1 MATVYQGGA
10 SIDENGK
17 AYGGQAGNQTGR
29 ELRKAA
35 WYLHS
40 KGWYVLR
47 AKESA
52 VRKRLAEAMRRAVA
66 NQKIGYDQWQRNTL
80 WNVARLVGYDPSRV
94 MSPVETDCSALVRV
108 CMAYAGIVVDTAF
121 RTTDQ
126 VKVTMATGA
135 FELLTEDRYCKR
147 ADYLMEGDILVTRT
161 QGHTVIVLNDGAKA
175 QDGAQSGT
183 GAALPARPTIRK
195 GSKGAAVNT
204 LQTLLLGWKASC
216 LPRYGADAH
225 FGSETD
231 KAVRDFQRAHALV
244 VDGVVG
250 KKTWAALAK
259 YDAAR
264 TVTIKPGTWNV
275 RSGPGTEHDAVGKYV
290 RGGEVY
296 PLVSEAANGWL
307 QIKIGGETGWVS
319 GKGAE
324 VK

>member
-1 MATVYQGGA
+1 MAKTVYQGGA

-40 KGWYVLR
+40 KGWYILR

-66 NQKIGYDQWQRNTL
+66 NQNIGYDQWQRNTL
-80 WNVARLVGYDPSRV
+80 WNVARLVGYDPARV

-108 CMAYAGIVVDTAF
+108 CMAYAGVVVDTAF

-147 ADYLMEGDILVTRT
+147 PDYLMEGDILVTRT
-161 QGHTVIVLNDGAKA
+161 QGHTVIVLNDGDLAGSE
-175 QDGAQSGT
+175 GAQ
-183 GAALPARPTIRK
+183 PAQPTYPTIRK
-195 GSKGAAVNT
+195 GSKGAAVNAA
-204 LQTLLLGWKASC
+204 QTLLLGWKASC

-244 VDGVVG
+244 VDGIVG
-250 KKTWAALAK
+250 AKTWAALVK

-264 TVTIKPGTWNV
+264 TATIKPGTWNV
-275 RSGPGTEHDAVGKYV
+275 RRGAGTEHDAVGKYV
-290 RGGEVY
+290 HGGEEY

-307 QIKIGGETGWVS
+307 QIEIDGETGWVS

-324 VK
+324 AK